1 MQGVESVEELFL
13 SPLLLGKEL
22 DVVHQQHVHV
32 AELVAEAG
40 HLVIAERVNHLIG
53 ELLAGDIA
61 DSRLGQSPLDFVSD
75 GLHQVSFAHTD
86 ATIEE
91 KRVIGFGRT
100 LRHRLASRMRE
111 LISAANDERVKGVTR
126 VQLRRPI
133 PIEARLR
140 YMRGS
145 CRVSRQATIVPHR
158 SGCGIVLG
166 GDKLHFLKFHA
177 EVVDCFLDQVSV
189 FITYV
194 AEFCR
199 GHTHEKNPTAGVAV
213 ASRF

>member
-1 MQGVESVEELFL
+1 M
-13 SPLLLGKEL
+13 GKEL

-100 LRHRLASRMRE
+100 LRHGLAGRLGK
-111 LISAANDERVKGVTR
+111 LISTANDECVKGVAGI
-126 VQLRRPI
+126 QLRCSI

-140 YMRGS
+140 YMTGCGRCMSG
-145 CRVSRQATIVPHR
+145 QATIVPHGGGR
-158 SGCGIVLG
+158 GIILRR
-166 GDKLHFLKFHA
+166 DELHFLEFHA
-177 EVVDCFLDQVSV
+177 EIVDRFLDQVSV
-189 FITYV
+189 FVTDV
-194 AEFCR
+194 AKFGR
-199 GHTHEKNPTAGVAV
+199 GHTHEKDPAAGVAV
-213 ASRF
+213 ASWF